1 MVSKNK
7 SFHSLRIFLIAVLGS
22 TCVVLFLYGCGG
34 SLRPASWRGGSDHA
48 LVNNII
54 GPLNDARAKGRTCGN
69 TYFKPARP
77 VDWNDTLGRVAL
89 DHSMDMARTGHL
101 SHKGSDNSGPGERL
115 SKAGYTW
122 ASYGENVGQGYRTPE
137 DAVKTWLK
145 NGRHCRNIMDPEFTE
160 AGAAWA
166 KNRNLRNFWTL
177 VLGRPKN

>member
-1 MVSKNK
+1 
-7 SFHSLRIFLIAVLGS
+7 
-22 TCVVLFLYGCGG
+22 
-34 SLRPASWRGGSDHA
+34 
-48 LVNNII
+48 
-54 GPLNDARAKGRTCGN
+54 
-69 TYFKPARP
+69 
-77 VDWNDTLGRVAL
+77 
-89 DHSMDMARTGHL
+89 MDMARTGHL